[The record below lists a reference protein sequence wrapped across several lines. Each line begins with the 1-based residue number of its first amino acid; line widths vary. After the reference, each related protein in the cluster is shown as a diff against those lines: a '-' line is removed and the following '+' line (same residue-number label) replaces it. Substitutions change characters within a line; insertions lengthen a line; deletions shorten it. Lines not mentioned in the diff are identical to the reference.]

1 MKVALRIHNMS
12 DDSLTDKEMIYD
24 NFSAPIPQVGEIIS
38 VEGHFYTVEDRLF
51 VYMTNLDI
59 DLQIILRC
67 KLKES
72 KERS

>member
-1 MKVALRIHNMS
+1 
-12 DDSLTDKEMIYD
+12 MIYD
-24 NFSAPIPQVGEIIS
+24 NFGAPIPQVGEIIS

-67 KLKES
+67 KQKES

>member
-1 MKVALRIHNMS
+1 
-12 DDSLTDKEMIYD
+12 MIYD
-24 NFSAPIPQVGEIIS
+24 NFGAPIPQVGEIIS
-38 VEGHFYTVEDRLF
+38 VEGYFYTVEDRLF

-67 KLKES
+67 KQKES